1 MRLLPLLPS
10 YAFLTTILWAIG
22 YRRTV
27 LILVHESNAG
37 HALFATNGIHYALEE
52 LRGSE
57 SEPTQPNDTNKRLA
71 ALVVKYVS
79 SKDKGTLTSMF
90 NLALRWKDSELWS
103 SVIFNSGVNALQ
115 STFVQKQL
123 VKAWKT
129 FGFIDA
135 VQNGYVSYAYART
148 FTYVLNI

>member
-1 MRLLPLLPS
+1 VRLLPLLPS
-10 YAFLTTILWAIG
+10 YPFLTTILWPIG

-27 LILVHESNAG
+27 LVLVHESNAG
-37 HALFATNGIHYALEE
+37 YALFSTGGIHYALEE

-57 SEPTQPNDTNKRLA
+57 AEPTPPTETNKRLA

-79 SKDKGTLTSMF
+79 CRDKGTLTSMF
-90 NLALRWKDSELWS
+90 NLALRWKDSKLWS
-103 SVIFNSGVNALQ
+103 SVIFNSGANALQ

-129 FGFIDA
+129 FGFVDA
-135 VQNGYVSYAYART
+135 VQNGYVSCACART
-148 FTYVLNI
+148 STYVLNT

>member
-1 MRLLPLLPS
+1 MRFFLSYPLTRFSQPV
-10 YAFLTTILWAIG
+10 G

-37 HALFATNGIHYALEE
+37 HALFSTGGIHYALEE

-57 SEPTQPNDTNKRLA
+57 AEPTPPTETNKRLA

-103 SVIFNSGVNALQ
+103 SVIFKSGANALQ

-129 FGFIDA
+129 FGFVDA
-135 VQNGYVSYAYART
+135 VQNGYVSCTCARS
-148 FTYVLNI
+148 FSYVLNT

>member
-1 MRLLPLLPS
+1 MRFFLSYPLTRFSQPV
-10 YAFLTTILWAIG
+10 G

-37 HALFATNGIHYALEE
+37 HALFSTGGIHYGLEE

-57 SEPTQPNDTNKRLA
+57 AEPTPPTETNKRLA

-103 SVIFNSGVNALQ
+103 SVIFNSGANALQ
-115 STFVQKQL
+115 STFVPKQL
-123 VKAWKT
+123 VKALKT
-129 FGFIDA
+129 FGFVEA
-135 VQNGYVSYAYART
+135 VQNGYVSFAYART